1 MMELHENIDE
11 ALLLL
16 YFSGTLGEKE
26 KEEVENWISLSEE
39 NRKIA
44 KQICYI
50 HHVTDI
56 IDTVKQI
63 DPKQALVKLDKR
75 LSKRK
80 KINWWEWGIRAA
92 AVLFIPLFLSFFYFV
107 FNQDKNYDRYVEIRS
122 NPGMMTK
129 VELPDGT
136 WVWLN
141 SASYLKYPV
150 SFEGEYRKDLRYIDV
165 TWSYE
170 KHSSTINS
178 VELYINNTY
187 VDNVSDYS
195 SYQISK
201 DAYNYATGE
210 NVLRLILNLSN
221 GKTVEKKT
229 KVFVNYVIS
238 MEQSVRQV
246 GNATEVTLKYQYD
259 KVHPVDVPSIFITD
273 ASIVSGEIKYIGTQ
287 TKTRD
292 GSVYAETTYQI
303 NWPEAVVTYQ
313 QFDVRWSFKD
323 IQYSKDF
330 LAEKGKA
337 VEQATE

>member
-107 FNQDKNYDRYVEIRS
+107 FNQDKNY
-122 NPGMMTK
+122 
-129 VELPDGT
+129 
-136 WVWLN
+136 
-141 SASYLKYPV
+141 A
-150 SFEGEYRKDLRYIDV
+150 
-165 TWSYE
+165 
-170 KHSSTINS
+170 
-178 VELYINNTY
+178 
-187 VDNVSDYS
+187 
-195 SYQISK
+195 
-201 DAYNYATGE
+201 
-210 NVLRLILNLSN
+210 
-221 GKTVEKKT
+221 
-229 KVFVNYVIS
+229 
-238 MEQSVRQV
+238 
-246 GNATEVTLKYQYD
+246 
-259 KVHPVDVPSIFITD
+259 
-273 ASIVSGEIKYIGTQ
+273 
-287 TKTRD
+287 
-292 GSVYAETTYQI
+292 
-303 NWPEAVVTYQ
+303 
-313 QFDVRWSFKD
+313 
-323 IQYSKDF
+323 
-330 LAEKGKA
+330 
-337 VEQATE
+337 

>member
-1 MMELHENIDE
+1 MELHENIDE

-150 SFEGEYRKDLRYIDV
+150 SFEGEYRRLNC
-165 TWSYE
+165 SE
-170 KHSSTINS
+170 KLIFQYKRIMDGNS
-178 VELYINNTY
+178 
-187 VDNVSDYS
+187 
-195 SYQISK
+195 
-201 DAYNYATGE
+201 
-210 NVLRLILNLSN
+210 
-221 GKTVEKKT
+221 
-229 KVFVNYVIS
+229 
-238 MEQSVRQV
+238 
-246 GNATEVTLKYQYD
+246 
-259 KVHPVDVPSIFITD
+259 
-273 ASIVSGEIKYIGTQ
+273 
-287 TKTRD
+287 
-292 GSVYAETTYQI
+292 
-303 NWPEAVVTYQ
+303 
-313 QFDVRWSFKD
+313 
-323 IQYSKDF
+323 
-330 LAEKGKA
+330 
-337 VEQATE
+337 

>member
-1 MMELHENIDE
+1 MKNIKTY
-11 ALLLL
+11 L
-16 YFSGTLGEKE
+16 
-26 KEEVENWISLSEE
+26 
-39 NRKIA
+39 
-44 KQICYI
+44 
-50 HHVTDI
+50 
-56 IDTVKQI
+56 
-63 DPKQALVKLDKR
+63 
-75 LSKRK
+75 K
-80 KINWWEWGIRAA
+80 KNG
-92 AVLFIPLFLSFFYFV
+92 FFV
-107 FNQDKNYDRYVEIRS
+107 FLLTVILLIIIALSVYIFVNTQAQQE
-122 NPGMMTK
+122 
-129 VELPDGT
+129 
-136 WVWLN
+136 
-141 SASYLKYPV
+141 PV
-150 SFEGEYRKDLRYIDV
+150 KPVV
-165 TWSYE
+165 TTPE
-170 KHSSTINS
+170 PAPAKTTINS

-330 LAEKGKA
+330 LADKGKA

>member
-150 SFEGEYRKDLRYIDV
+150 SFEG
-165 TWSYE
+165 
-170 KHSSTINS
+170 
-178 VELYINNTY
+178 
-187 VDNVSDYS
+187 
-195 SYQISK
+195 
-201 DAYNYATGE
+201 
-210 NVLRLILNLSN
+210 
-221 GKTVEKKT
+221 
-229 KVFVNYVIS
+229 
-238 MEQSVRQV
+238 
-246 GNATEVTLKYQYD
+246 
-259 KVHPVDVPSIFITD
+259 
-273 ASIVSGEIKYIGTQ
+273 
-287 TKTRD
+287 
-292 GSVYAETTYQI
+292 
-303 NWPEAVVTYQ
+303 
-313 QFDVRWSFKD
+313 
-323 IQYSKDF
+323 
-330 LAEKGKA
+330 
-337 VEQATE
+337 